1 MSKLIY
7 SIPIFYIFKYLYF
20 YYFNDKSNEKDNIIW
35 MKSRLESLEENV
47 NDLTESID
55 KLEKNIDT
63 LNNQLHESTIK
74 LDNFITSNYDI
85 IEQIDC

>member
-20 YYFNDKSNEKDNIIW
+20 YYFNDKSNDKNNIYW
-35 MKSRLESLEENV
+35 MKSRIESLEENV

-55 KLEKNIDT
+55 KLEKNVDT
-63 LNNQLHESTIK
+63 LNNKLHESTIK

-85 IEQIDC
+85 IEQKDL